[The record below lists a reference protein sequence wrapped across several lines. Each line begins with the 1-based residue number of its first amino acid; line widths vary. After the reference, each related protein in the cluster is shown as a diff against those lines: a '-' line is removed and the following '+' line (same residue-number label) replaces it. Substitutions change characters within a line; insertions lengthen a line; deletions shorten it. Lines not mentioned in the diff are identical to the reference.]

1 MKRTV
6 TIILAL
12 FLVLS
17 IIGGCAIK
25 QPTTTAAPTTGKP
38 TTIVTTTA
46 TTKATT
52 TVTTAAP
59 TEPVKPT
66 VTWMMRNI
74 GTTLYNNPLK
84 VYEYLGA
91 AGNLTIKPIMVAP
104 DVYMDKLSI
113 AVAGNDLPDI
123 VNIGNQDLFIEAL
136 TPDFLLAKEI
146 GPKGLIVPLSDNL
159 DKLPNYKIW
168 LDKFAEYA
176 GGITSSDGKIYFASV
191 VRAYNPTSS
200 LGGVIR
206 SDLADTMKF
215 DTFETL
221 FNTLKTMRD
230 KSDGPI
236 WVNRSGILNLNL
248 LSYSFGTSLTEFP
261 YYDQYA
267 KTFINSVAT
276 PNFKDAILFFKSL
289 VDADILTKEW
299 TNFPEPQWYIDS
311 MNGSC
316 QFWVDNMMN
325 VPTHNNGLITNGL
338 TGTFKAFV
346 PPSYGG
352 KFYGW
357 PGKSR
362 FSTTGSII
370 SAKTKALDNILAMFD
385 WTYNLAASHD
395 KLYWGE
401 PGITCKQLASGEY
414 GNTKPGVQSEP
425 AFIKL
430 ITDIYGV
437 GENSNWMKVFT
448 DVEYY
453 NDRQYDGARKW
464 APEGKVYGDSVYTY
478 SVPSVNLS
486 TADAAKFKELYT
498 PLQTYIDENVTNFIN
513 SKKDISEFDAFVAK
527 VKEMGADTLVELYNK
542 K

>member
-1 MKRTV
+1 MKKTV
-6 TIILAL
+6 CL
-12 FLVLS
+12 FLILTL
-17 IIGGCAIK
+17 IFLAGCAIK
-25 QPTTTAAPTTGKP
+25 PTTAAPTIPPTTGTTLALPTTTAKP
-38 TTIVTTTA
+38 TTIPTTA
-46 TTKATT
+46 K
-52 TVTTAAP
+52 P
-59 TEPVKPT
+59 TEPVKPI
-66 VTWMMRNI
+66 VTWMMRES
-74 GTTLYNNPLK
+74 GTTLYNNSLK

-91 AGNLTIKPIMVAP
+91 AGNLTIKPIPVAP

-113 AVAGNDLPDI
+113 AVAGNSLPDI
-123 VNIGNQDLFIEAL
+123 VNVGDQDLFIEAL
-136 TPDFLLAKEI
+136 TPDFILAKEI
-146 GPKGLIVPLSDNL
+146 GPKGLTVPLSDHL
-159 DKLPNYKIW
+159 DKLPNYKLW
-168 LDKFAEYA
+168 LQKFADYA
-176 GGITSSDGKIYFASV
+176 GSIKSPDGKIYFASV

-206 SDLADTMKF
+206 ADLSGTTKF
-215 DTFETL
+215 DTFDAL

-230 KSDGPI
+230 KSKGPI

-248 LSYSFGTSLTEFP
+248 LSYSFGTSLTDFP
-261 YYDQYA
+261 YYDQYQ

-276 PNFKDAILFFKSL
+276 ANFKDAVLFFKSL

-299 TNFPEPQWYIDS
+299 PNFPEPQWYVDS

-325 VPTHNNGLITNGL
+325 VPTHNSGLEKNGISGA
-338 TGTFKAFV
+338 FKAFV
-346 PPSYGG
+346 PPSYNG

-362 FSTTGSII
+362 FSTTGSIV

-395 KLYWGE
+395 LLYWGE

-430 ITDIYGV
+430 ISDIYGV

-464 APEGKVYGDSVYTY
+464 APEGKVYGDNVYAY
-478 SVPSVNLS
+478 SVPSVNIS
-486 TADAAKFKELYT
+486 PADAEKIKQIYT

-513 SKKDISEFDAFVAK
+513 GKNDITKFDAFVAK
-527 VKEMGADTLVELYNK
+527 VKEMGADTLVDIYNK